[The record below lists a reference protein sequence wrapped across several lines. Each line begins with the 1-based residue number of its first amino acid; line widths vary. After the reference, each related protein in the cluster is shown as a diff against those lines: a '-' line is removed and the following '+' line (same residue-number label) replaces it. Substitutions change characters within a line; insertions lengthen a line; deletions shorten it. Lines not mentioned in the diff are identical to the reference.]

1 MLKKLFILLQYI
13 LPQHLLSRLVGA
25 LANCRWRPLKN
36 LMIRWFIQ
44 QYHVDIFIAEKQKVD
59 DYATFNE
66 FFTRKLKL
74 GVRFLAASDI
84 ISPVDG
90 LISQIGTLQKNKMI
104 QAKNQD
110 YTLED
115 LLAEAS
121 WANYFIDGQ
130 FATIYLS
137 PKDYHRAHMPSDGQ
151 LIETIYVPGKLF
163 SVNDVTTQYVPQ
175 LFARNERLICRF
187 RSETL
192 GDFVLIFVGAMI
204 VAGIRTTWAGK
215 IAPNSFKNIKKD
227 IFEYQS
233 IHFKK
238 GDDLGCFEMGS
249 TVILLFEKDK
259 VSWLSSLKENQPIL
273 FGDAMN

>member
-1 MLKKLFILLQYI
+1 MVEKLFILLQHI
-13 LPQHLLSRLVGA
+13 LPQHLLSRFVGA

-44 QYHVDIFIAEKQKVD
+44 QYHVDISIAEKQKVD
-59 DYATFNE
+59 DYATFND

-74 GVRFLAASDI
+74 GARFIAASDI

-90 LISQIGTLQKNKMI
+90 LISQIGTLQKNRMI
-104 QAKNQD
+104 QAKKQD
-110 YTLED
+110 YALED
-115 LLAEAS
+115 LLADAS
-121 WANYFIDGQ
+121 WSGRFIDGQ

-137 PKDYHRAHMPSDGQ
+137 PKDYHRVHMPSDGQ

-163 SVNDVTTQYVPQ
+163 SVNEVTTKHVQH

-187 RSETL
+187 RSEAL

-204 VAGIRTTWAGK
+204 VAGIRTAWAGK
-215 IAPNSFKNIKKD
+215 VAPNSLKTIKKD

-233 IHFKK
+233 IYFKK

-259 VSWLSSLKENQPIL
+259 CHWLSTLKENQSVL
-273 FGDAMN
+273 FGEAMS